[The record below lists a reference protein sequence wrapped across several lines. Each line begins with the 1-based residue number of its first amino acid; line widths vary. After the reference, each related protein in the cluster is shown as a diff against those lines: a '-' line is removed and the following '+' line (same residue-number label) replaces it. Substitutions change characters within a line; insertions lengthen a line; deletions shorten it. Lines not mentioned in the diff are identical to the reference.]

1 MQNKP
6 SVIFKNHID
15 LQVFDRHF
23 LAILLD
29 NIKKIKSQNTKPPD
43 WPFWKQRKANFS
55 FACGS
60 LNEIFLKSRVYLKN
74 FQKCE
79 ILKSDFVALDF
90 CKNPVLFTARRKT
103 KKEI

>member
-6 SVIFKNHID
+6 PVIFKNHID

-29 NIKKIKSQNTKPPD
+29 NIKKIKRKTPNRPIDLFGSKE
-43 WPFWKQRKANFS
+43 KQIFS
-55 FACGS
+55 FAWGS
-60 LNEIFLKSRVYLKN
+60 LNEIFLKSRVYLKI
-74 FQKCE
+74 FQKCK

-90 CKNPVLFTARRKT
+90 CKNPVLVTARRKT

>member
-6 SVIFKNHID
+6 PVIFKNHID

-23 LAILLD
+23 FAILLE
-29 NIKKIKSQNTKPPD
+29 NIKKIKPQNTKPPD
-43 WPFWKQRKANFS
+43 WTFGAKKNKFS

-74 FQKCE
+74 F
-79 ILKSDFVALDF
+79 
-90 CKNPVLFTARRKT
+90 
-103 KKEI
+103 